1 MKFEIKS
8 LSFSYPDKKVL
19 HDISLTSDRSGEVI
33 AVIGPNATGKST
45 LFRCIAG
52 LLKPAE
58 GIIKFDEKTLQGIG
72 QTTWSQL
79 VCFTPQFFSS
89 NAALTVFETVL
100 LAKKHAQGWNVK
112 QDDIDAVSTIL
123 VQLNIDHL
131 AQTYI
136 SDLSGGQQQMTSL
149 AQAFVREPE
158 VFLLDEP
165 TSALD
170 LRHQL
175 QIMQTVRKVTHDR
188 NITTFVALHD
198 LNLVARYADRLIL
211 MREGCIIEDGSAV
224 DVFNSPQLA
233 ETYGVNVEIYETKSG
248 VKAISASL

>member
-1 MKFEIKS
+1 MKLEIKS
-8 LSFSYPDKKVL
+8 LSFNYPGKKVL
-19 HDISLTSDRSGEVI
+19 HEIDISSDRSGEVI

-45 LFRCIAG
+45 LCRCIAS
-52 LLKPAE
+52 LLKPA
-58 GIIKFDEKTLQGIG
+58 GGSVMLDGKTLQSVG
-72 QTTWSQL
+72 QTTWSQH

-89 NAALTVFETVL
+89 NAALTVFETIL
-100 LAKKHAQGWNVK
+100 LAKKHMHGWKVE
-112 QDDIDAVSTIL
+112 QDDIDAVSAIL
-123 VQLNIDHL
+123 AQLNIDHL

-149 AQAFVREPE
+149 AQAFVREPK

-170 LRHQL
+170 LKHQL
-175 QIMQTVRKVTHDR
+175 QIMQTVRKVTHKR

-198 LNLVARYADRLIL
+198 LNLAARYADRLIL
-211 MREGCIIEDGSAV
+211 MREGRIIEDGNAME
-224 DVFNSPQLA
+224 VFNSPQLA
-233 ETYGVNVEIYETKSG
+233 ETYGVNLEIYETKNG